1 MISMY
6 TKQEIIIDSFRQ
18 GKSQRTIAR
27 DLQINRK
34 TVKKYILEHEAL
46 LQSVCS
52 KEAAQSIALSDKPAY
67 NMTVPRQKVKLTTD
81 VQEIIDELILKNKV
95 KLEDGLRKQMMK
107 KKDIHEELFRQGFD
121 VSYSTVCNY
130 IRFKENSQTS
140 KEAYIRQAYL
150 AGDVCEFDWGEI
162 KLLIG
167 GKRTSLH
174 LAVFT
179 CAYSNWRYAY
189 VYHRQDTLSFMEAHT
204 RFFRQIGGVHREMV
218 YDNMRVAIA
227 KRKRSR

>member
-1 MISMY
+1 MY

-81 VQEIIDELILKNKV
+81 VQEIIDELIFKNKV

-107 KKDIHEELFRQGFD
+107 KKDIHEELLRRKHP
-121 VSYSTVCNY
+121 SNY
-130 IRFKENSQTS
+130 P
-140 KEAYIRQAYL
+140 
-150 AGDVCEFDWGEI
+150 
-162 KLLIG
+162 LIF
-167 GKRTSLH
+167 S
-174 LAVFT
+174 
-179 CAYSNWRYAY
+179 
-189 VYHRQDTLSFMEAHT
+189 
-204 RFFRQIGGVHREMV
+204 
-218 YDNMRVAIA
+218 
-227 KRKRSR
+227 

>member
-18 GKSQRTIAR
+18 GKSQRAIAR
-27 DLQINRK
+27 DLQINHK

-81 VQEIIDELILKNKV
+81 VQEIIDELLSKNKV

-107 KKDIHEELFRQGFD
+107 KKDIHEELLRQGFD
-121 VSYSTVCNY
+121 VGYSTVCNY

-167 GKRTSLH
+167 G
-174 LAVFT
+174 
-179 CAYSNWRYAY
+179 
-189 VYHRQDTLSFMEAHT
+189 
-204 RFFRQIGGVHREMV
+204 
-218 YDNMRVAIA
+218 
-227 KRKRSR
+227 

>member
-1 MISMY
+1 MY

-81 VQEIIDELILKNKV
+81 VQEIIDELIFKNKV
-95 KLEDGLRKQMMK
+95 KLQEGLRKQMMK
-107 KKDIHEELFRQGFD
+107 KKDIHE
-121 VSYSTVCNY
+121 
-130 IRFKENSQTS
+130 
-140 KEAYIRQAYL
+140 
-150 AGDVCEFDWGEI
+150 
-162 KLLIG
+162 
-167 GKRTSLH
+167 
-174 LAVFT
+174 
-179 CAYSNWRYAY
+179 
-189 VYHRQDTLSFMEAHT
+189 
-204 RFFRQIGGVHREMV
+204 
-218 YDNMRVAIA
+218 
-227 KRKRSR
+227 